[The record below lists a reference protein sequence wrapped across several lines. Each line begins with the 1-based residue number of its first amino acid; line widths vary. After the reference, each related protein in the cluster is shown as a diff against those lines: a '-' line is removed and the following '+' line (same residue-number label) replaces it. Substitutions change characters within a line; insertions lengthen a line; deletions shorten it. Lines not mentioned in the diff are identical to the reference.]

1 MSQIKQAIN
10 SGHGL
15 AVLYAGFVGLV
26 LSDIIPTPGDALY
39 FYRQRMLKNKLNQ
52 GEITPKQY
60 WIKDA
65 AGYYLY
71 NSAWWAL
78 VFGTVLLSK
87 GDFNQKL
94 KLSMAIM
101 GGGIVGAVL
110 IKNIKKDTEQAMVK
124 PVQAG

>member
-10 SGHGL
+10 TGHGL
-15 AVLYAGFVGLV
+15 AVLYAGFIGLV
-26 LSDIIPTPGDALY
+26 LSDIIPTPGDAVY
-39 FYRQRMLKNKLNQ
+39 FYQQRLLKERLNK

-78 VFGTVLLSK
+78 VFGVVLATK

-94 KLSMAIM
+94 KLSMAMM
-101 GGGIVGAVL
+101 GGGFVASVL
-110 IKNIKKDTEQAMVK
+110 IKNIKKDTEQKALK
-124 PVQAG
+124 TA